1 MRYFSILKKES
12 SNVKTWKKLK
22 YTLNIK
28 YASCSKKAVWKSV
41 YCRTLCH
48 SEKQSKTM
56 GLIKILVTVKGY
68 LEEGYIGSAVGICMV
83 G

>member
-1 MRYFSILKKES
+1 
-12 SNVKTWKKLK
+12 
-22 YTLNIK
+22 
-28 YASCSKKAVWKSV
+28 
-41 YCRTLCH
+41 
-48 SEKQSKTM
+48 M